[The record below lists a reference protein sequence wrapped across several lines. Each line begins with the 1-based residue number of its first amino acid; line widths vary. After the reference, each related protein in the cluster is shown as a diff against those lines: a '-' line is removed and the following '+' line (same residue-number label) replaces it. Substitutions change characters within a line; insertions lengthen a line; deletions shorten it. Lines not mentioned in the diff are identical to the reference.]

1 MLRGNAPSK
10 RSTGGLPTGLQQP
23 NGTSVPLP
31 SGGSYVIVN
40 EMQRIKQ
47 VLIIGLIAMV
57 GFGCTPAPTTAPA
70 PASPRTA
77 DDEYQTEEQIEQ
89 VRRDTAVLKAVLE
102 RSVASGKLEGE
113 DRELVISF
121 LRGPGPDQW
130 AAGSGFITGYA
141 RISPQSAQDALE
153 LFKRE
158 VPKRAYDES
167 PTLVPGTLR
176 ILERLAAAKPSSP

>member
-1 MLRGNAPSK
+1 LIVL
-10 RSTGGLPTGLQQP
+10 GL
-23 NGTSVPLP
+23 V
-31 SGGSYVIVN
+31 
-40 EMQRIKQ
+40 
-47 VLIIGLIAMV
+47 AMV
-57 GFGCTPAPTTAPA
+57 GLGCAPAPTTAPA
-70 PASPRTA
+70 PANPRTV

-141 RISPQSAQDALE
+141 RVSSQSAQDALE
-153 LFKRE
+153 LYKRE

-176 ILERLAAAKPSSP
+176 ILERLAAAKSSSP